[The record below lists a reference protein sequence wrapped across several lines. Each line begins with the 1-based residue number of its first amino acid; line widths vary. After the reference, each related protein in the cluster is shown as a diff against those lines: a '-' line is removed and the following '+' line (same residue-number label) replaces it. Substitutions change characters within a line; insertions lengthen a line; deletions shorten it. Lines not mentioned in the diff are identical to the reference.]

1 MDIYKLGLK
10 DGLEKIE
17 GKNLKLSK
25 EYFGSD
31 DTHLVILTIREF
43 KDSEA
48 FLGFP
53 ERAVFETEDA
63 RQIPNAEF
71 YENLL
76 FMTLND
82 ICWYKHDKKSLVAN
96 EVNIFL
102 GKKNVFIIK
111 HEESDNLNAAL
122 GRIDKSNIHKALYS
136 FIDALLDNNKRL
148 TSEIEQLAL
157 VLEENIL
164 NNLQVDRSSQ
174 DERGKPYV
182 DPDCY
187 MEEIVLLRK
196 HLQFLKT
203 YYEPTADVIE
213 ILEADD
219 SNLIPENYMKYF
231 LKLSLKADRASANL
245 VNLRDY
251 IAQVRE
257 AWQAQVDLGFNK
269 VMKIFTV
276 ITAIFLPL
284 TLIAGWYG
292 MNFRVFPEIYWDYGY
307 HMVIILSVAVVA
319 FCLWIFR
326 RNHYI

>member
-17 GKNLKLSK
+17 GKNLILSK

-31 DTHLVILTIREF
+31 DTHLVILNIREF
-43 KDSEA
+43 KESEA
-48 FLGFP
+48 FLDFP
-53 ERAVFETEDA
+53 ERAVFETEDG
-63 RQIPNAEF
+63 RQIPNVEF

-102 GKKNVFIIK
+102 GKKNVFIVK

-122 GRIDKSNIHKALYS
+122 GRIDKSNIHKALYT

-164 NNLQVDRSSQ
+164 NNLQVDRSSH
-174 DERGKPYV
+174 DEKGKPYV
-182 DPDCY
+182 DPDYY